1 MPAEVETM
9 FYTREKPW
17 HGLGVRVEDA
27 PSSKDAIIAAGLD
40 WNVVQKKIYTEE
52 GDVIPG
58 YYANVRDTD
67 SHALGVV
74 TKRYKIVQN
83 HEAFAFTDALLG
95 KGVTYETAG
104 SLKNGRKTWILA
116 KLPKQYRLAEDITM
130 PYLVFSNSHDGSGA
144 IKVAMTPIRVVCN
157 NTLNL
162 ALQNADR
169 IWSANHTGDIETKL
183 EDARM
188 TLFMAENYMN
198 ELAKESARL
207 SRKRISD
214 AEVEEYTKMLLPI
227 ATNATETMEQNTNR
241 LREDLKMRYY
251 FAPDLQDTGKSQYR
265 FINAVSD
272 FATHAKPL
280 RETKQYHENLF
291 LKTME
296 GNPLIDRAYRLIAA
310 A

>member
-17 HGLGVRVEDA
+17 HGLGVRVENA
-27 PSSKDAIIAAGLD
+27 LSSKDALIAAGLD
-40 WNVVQKKIYTEE
+40 WEVEQKKIYTE
-52 GDVIPG
+52 DG
-58 YYANVRDTD
+58 YAVHGYFANVRSSDNHT
-67 SHALGVV
+67 LGVV

-83 HEAFAFTDALLG
+83 YEAFAFTDALLG
-95 KGVTYETAG
+95 KGVRYETAG
-104 SLKNGRKTWILA
+104 SLKCGRKTWILA
-116 KLPKQYRLAEDITM
+116 RLPKQYRLAEDKVI
-130 PYLVFSNSHDGSGA
+130 PYLVFSNSHDGSAA
-144 IKVAMTPIRVVCN
+144 IKVAMTPVRVVCN

-162 ALQNADR
+162 ALQDADR
-169 IWSANHTGDIETKL
+169 IWSANHTGDIENKL

-198 ELAKESARL
+198 GLAKESTRL
-207 SRKRISD
+207 SRKKVSD
-214 AEVEEYTKMLLPI
+214 AEVEEYIKMLLPI
-227 ATNATETMEQNTNR
+227 ATDTTETMEQNVKKM
-241 LREDLKMRYY
+241 REDLKMRYY
-251 FAPDLQDTGKSQYR
+251 SAPDLQNIGKNQYR

-280 RETKQYHENLF
+280 RETRQYQENLF

-296 GNPLIDRAYRLIAA
+296 GNPVIDKAYRIMAA